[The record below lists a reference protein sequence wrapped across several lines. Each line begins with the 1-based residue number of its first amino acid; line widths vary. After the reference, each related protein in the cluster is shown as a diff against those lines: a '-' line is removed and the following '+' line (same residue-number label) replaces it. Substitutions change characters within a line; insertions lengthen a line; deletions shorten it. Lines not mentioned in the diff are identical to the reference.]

1 MHRVLDILIQR
12 NTPMAVRVSRLPT
25 IAMLVLLPLANAATA
40 SEAPALERWRSYTG
54 VSWEMADH
62 AALPT
67 TK

>member
-1 MHRVLDILIQR
+1 
-12 NTPMAVRVSRLPT
+12 MAVRVSRLPT
-25 IAMLVLLPLANAATA
+25 IAMLALLPLANAASA
-40 SEAPALERWRSYTG
+40 ADAPALERWRSYTG